1 MISISQVR
9 NGVIDELNSFNQLFE
24 SVLSHDD
31 FLLNEVLKLIAS
43 RKGKQMRPL
52 LTLLSAKQFGEVNQ
66 HTLLSAV
73 SLELIHTAS
82 LIHDDVVDES
92 DERRGLLSV
101 HKAYSNK
108 VAVLSGDYLM
118 GLALKNVALTGS
130 IELMDLISVTS
141 QHLAQG
147 ELLQLD
153 VSSKNLSFEYYFDV
167 IKNKTA
173 VLFSACSKA
182 GAMSVGC
189 SPEMQEQ
196 LGRVGEYIGICFQIR
211 DDIFVYNPNSK
222 IGKLDGA
229 LVVLGQGLAL
239 AELRIEHLDAGILQ
253 KLGVVEVLQL
263 GRKSVLA
270 AEAVGGA
277 GVGVDIVAGGIH
289 KSASV
294 GEELEIDQLDE
305 IGKHHFLSPLL
316 QEKALLLLL
325 KFFLFR

>member
-9 NGVIDELNSFNQLFE
+9 NGVIDELSRFNERFE

-52 LTLLSAKQFGEVNQ
+52 LTLLSAKVFGEVND

-73 SLELIHTAS
+73 SLELMHTAS

-108 VAVLSGDYLM
+108 VAVLSGDYLL
-118 GLALKNVALTGS
+118 GLALKNVAMTGS
-130 IELMDLISVTS
+130 TELMDLFSVTA

-153 VSSKNLSFEYYFDV
+153 TNSKNLSYDYYMDV

-173 VLFSACSKA
+173 VLFSACAKA
-182 GAMSVGC
+182 GGMSVGC
-189 SPEMQEQ
+189 DNAILEQ
-196 LGRVGEYIGICFQIR
+196 LSRVGEYIGICFQIK
-211 DDIFVYNPNSK
+211 DDIFDYNPHS
-222 IGKLDGA
+222 
-229 LVVLGQGLAL
+229 
-239 AELRIEHLDAGILQ
+239 
-253 KLGVVEVLQL
+253 
-263 GRKSVLA
+263 
-270 AEAVGGA
+270 
-277 GVGVDIVAGGIH
+277 
-289 KSASV
+289 
-294 GEELEIDQLDE
+294 E
-305 IGKHHFLSPLL
+305 IGKPTGNDMKEGKVTLPALYALKQMDSKDFNDIARLIQQGQANKLDI
-316 QEKALLLLL
+316 EKMRVLTLEQGGIEYAYSVIKDFADKAHQIIDCFPDNRVKASLHDYVV
-325 KFFLFR
+325 FVCDRAN

>member
-130 IELMDLISVTS
+130 IELMDLFSVTS

-189 SPEMQEQ
+189 SPEIQEQ

-211 DDIFVYNPNSK
+211 DDIFDYNPNSK
-222 IGKLDGA
+222 IGKPTGNDMKEGKLTLPALYALKQVGSKDYADIARLIQQGDASQLDIEK
-229 LVVLGQGLAL
+229 LRVLTLEQ
-239 AELRIEHLDAGILQ
+239 
-253 KLGVVEVLQL
+253 
-263 GRKSVLA
+263 
-270 AEAVGGA
+270 
-277 GVGVDIVAGGIH
+277 GGIEYAYSVIKNYADKAH
-289 KSASV
+289 QLIDSFPQSPVQASLHDYV
-294 GEELEIDQLDE
+294 EFVCDRVD
-305 IGKHHFLSPLL
+305 
-316 QEKALLLLL
+316 
-325 KFFLFR
+325 

>member
-130 IELMDLISVTS
+130 IELMDLFSVTS

-189 SPEMQEQ
+189 SPEIQEQ

-211 DDIFVYNPNSK
+211 DDIFDYNPNSK
-222 IGKLDGA
+222 IGKPTGNDMKEGKLTLPALYALKQVGSKDYADIARLIQQGDASQLDIEK
-229 LVVLGQGLAL
+229 LRVLTLEQ
-239 AELRIEHLDAGILQ
+239 
-253 KLGVVEVLQL
+253 
-263 GRKSVLA
+263 
-270 AEAVGGA
+270 
-277 GVGVDIVAGGIH
+277 GGIEYAYSVIKDYADKAH
-289 KSASV
+289 QLIDSFPQSPVHASLHDYV
-294 GEELEIDQLDE
+294 EFVCDRVD
-305 IGKHHFLSPLL
+305 
-316 QEKALLLLL
+316 
-325 KFFLFR
+325 